1 MSFDKEQLKLYRLE
15 RARGA
20 LSEAEILFASE
31 KVLGTVNRLYYA
43 CFYAVSAYLLSQKMT
58 AITHSGLKTIFNLEL
73 IKTGRLEAS
82 YGQFFN
88 KLFTYRQEADYDDG
102 VSFTVEEVAQMLLI
116 VSDFITEIE
125 KIVDLE

>member
-1 MSFDKEQLKLYRLE
+1 
-15 RARGA
+15 
-20 LSEAEILFASE
+20 
-31 KVLGTVNRLYYA
+31 
-43 CFYAVSAYLLSQKMT
+43 MT

-125 KIVDLE
+125 KIVDSD